1 MPENTL
7 PTRRSAAVL
16 TACAALIAVVA
27 VVTAGLLSRRSQARD
42 LQVRAA
48 AQAVPAVKLVEPTAL
63 AAETLELPARL
74 EPWARAPI
82 HARVSG
88 YLKRWSIDI
97 GGSVKAGQVLGE
109 IETPELDEQLAQ
121 ARAELATARSNAA
134 LAASTAR
141 RWQSLL
147 ATDSVSRQEADEKAG
162 DLAAKQSVVHAL
174 QANVDRVQATKQY
187 ARLLAPFDGV
197 VTARNTD
204 VGALIGAGGS
214 PGNELF
220 VVSDIRRLRVYV
232 NVPQRQATAVR
243 MGSEAQLIVP
253 ERPAQVYRARVESL
267 ARAIQSGS
275 GAMLVQLVVD
285 NQAGE
290 LLPGGF
296 ATVRFPLS
304 EQERRIG
311 VPPGALIF
319 GKDGVRVAT
328 VQGGDRVLLKPV
340 TIARDLGSVVELEA
354 GLGRADRVIDSP
366 PDGLASGD
374 RVRITSAPKKATS

>member
-1 MPENTL
+1 MPENML
-7 PTRRSAAVL
+7 LTRRRAVV
-16 TACAALIAVVA
+16 LIAFSVLIVVVSVVA
-27 VVTAGLLSRRSQARD
+27 AGLLSRRTQARD

-48 AQAVPAVKLVEPTAL
+48 AQAVPAVKLVEPTML
-63 AAETLELPARL
+63 TAESLDLPGRL
-74 EPWARAPI
+74 EAWARAPI
-82 HARVSG
+82 NARVSG
-88 YLKRWSIDI
+88 YLKRWFIDI

-147 ATDSVSRQEADEKAG
+147 TTDAVSRQEVDEKTG
-162 DLAAKQSVVHAL
+162 DLAAKQSVVNAL
-174 QANVDRVQATKQY
+174 QANVDRVEATKQY
-187 ARLLAPFDGV
+187 ARLVAPFDGV

-204 VGALIGAGGS
+204 VGALIGVGGA

-232 NVPQRQATAVR
+232 NVPQRQVTAVR
-243 MGSEAQLIVP
+243 VGSEAQLVVP
-253 ERPAQVYRARVESL
+253 ERPTQVYTARVESL
-267 ARAIQSGS
+267 SRAIQSAS

-285 NQAGE
+285 NKAAE

-296 ATVRFPLS
+296 ATVHFPVADAS
-304 EQERRIG
+304 GRIG

-319 GKDGVRVAT
+319 GKEGVRVAT
-328 VQGGDRVLLKPV
+328 VQGEGRVLLKPV
-340 TIARDLGSVVELEA
+340 TISRDLGAVVELGA
-354 GLGRADRVIDSP
+354 GLARAERVIDSP
-366 PDGLASGD
+366 PDGIASGD
-374 RVRITSAPKKATS
+374 RVRIVNAPKKGAS

>member
-267 ARAIQSGS
+267 AHAIQSGS

-296 ATVRFPLS
+296 ATVRFPFPS
-304 EQERRIG
+304 RS
-311 VPPGALIF
+311 A
-319 GKDGVRVAT
+319 
-328 VQGGDRVLLKPV
+328 
-340 TIARDLGSVVELEA
+340 GSVCR
-354 GLGRADRVIDSP
+354 RAR
-366 PDGLASGD
+366 
-374 RVRITSAPKKATS
+374 

>member
-267 ARAIQSGS
+267 AHAIQSGS